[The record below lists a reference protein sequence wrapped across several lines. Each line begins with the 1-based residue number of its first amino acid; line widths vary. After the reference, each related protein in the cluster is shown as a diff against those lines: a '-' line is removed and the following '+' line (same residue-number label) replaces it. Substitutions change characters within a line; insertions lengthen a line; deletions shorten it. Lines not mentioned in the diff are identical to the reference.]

1 MRFTALFSILIFA
14 LFLIAFPTL
23 AQIPLNWTI
32 DEINPGT
39 DVTVSPD
46 GLKFSEGTK
55 SCHLQLNSG
64 AVPYMISDLFPV
76 TGNTPYEFS
85 IDVFDYDTA
94 GQIKVYADFY
104 DAYGFDIFGAP
115 PVFSADSNQWMTI
128 HWEDTI
134 PPQAIMGYILIKY
147 YCQPSLYNFTRK
159 ADAWVDNVQ
168 FRQAGGDNLV
178 ANGSFEQWVVGIN
191 EDKPDN
197 QTVKIYP
204 NPAKDFVN
212 VELVEMAE
220 WILIS
225 DLTGREVMKI
235 NVTNQHSMRLDLSGL
250 GNGFYNLSISRH
262 GKPLQV
268 TKVVISRR

>member
-1 MRFTALFSILIFA
+1 MRFNALFSILLFA
-14 LFLIAFPTL
+14 LFLLAFPTL

-39 DVTVSPD
+39 DVAVSPD
-46 GLKFSEGTK
+46 ELKFSEGTK

-76 TGNTPYEFS
+76 TGGTPYEFS

-104 DAYGFDIFGAP
+104 DTYGFDIFGAS

-134 PPQAIMGYILIKY
+134 PSQAVLGYILVKY
-147 YCQPSLYNFTRK
+147 YCQPGIYNFTRK
-159 ADAWVDNVQ
+159 ADAWIDNVQ
-168 FRQAGGDNLV
+168 FRQAGGDNIV
-178 ANGSFEQWVVGIN
+178 ANGGFEQWVVGIR
-191 EDKPDN
+191 EEKPGD
-197 QTVKIYP
+197 QMVKIYP

-220 WILIS
+220 WIMIS
-225 DLTGREVMKI
+225 DLAGREVIKI
-235 NVTNQHSMRLDLSGL
+235 NVTNQHSLRVDLSGL
-250 GNGFYNLSISRH
+250 GNGFYNLSISRN

-268 TKVVISRR
+268 TKVIISRR